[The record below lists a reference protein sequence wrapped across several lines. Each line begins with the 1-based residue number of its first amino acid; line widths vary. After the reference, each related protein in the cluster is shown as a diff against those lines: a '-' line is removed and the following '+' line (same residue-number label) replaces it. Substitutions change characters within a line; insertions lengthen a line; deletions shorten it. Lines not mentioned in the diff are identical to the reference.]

1 MSDFSLTLVLQ
12 IKTSKI
18 INDMAK
24 VQQKSEKIT
33 AFGGIFFVLDKFG
46 SILSSVI
53 DSHLGLRSTLIGYQ
67 YSEIIR
73 AIFSVFCCGGDCMED
88 LNLYLKDVLT
98 ERPHTRVP
106 SADTVL
112 RGIEELA
119 TENISYT
126 AEKTGN
132 VYDFNTAEKLNQ
144 LLIKL
149 LLATGQLTEGSGYDV
164 DFDHQFLE
172 AEKYDSKRTY
182 KGFDGYSPGVFTIG
196 GLIAYLENR
205 DGNANVRFMQAETH
219 RRFFEMMRSFGIHVR
234 SFRADCGSCSK
245 EIVSEIEKHCRH
257 FYIRANRCSSL
268 YNDIFALRGW
278 KTEEINGI
286 QFELNSILV
295 EKWEGKCYRLVIQRQ
310 RRTCGDL
317 DIWEGEY
324 TYRCI
329 LTNDYKSSARDIVE
343 FYNLRGGKERIFDD
357 MNNGFGWNRLPK
369 SFMAENTVF
378 LLLTALIQMYSFT
391 NFCTTFCT
399 TF

>member
-1 MSDFSLTLVLQ
+1 MATSDFSLTLVLQ

-18 INDMAK
+18 INDMSK
-24 VQQKSEKIT
+24 VHQKSEKIS
-33 AFGGIFFVLDKFG
+33 AFGGILFVLDKFDR
-46 SILSSVI
+46 ILSSVI
-53 DSHLGLRSTLIGYQ
+53 DSHLGLRSKLIGYQ

-88 LNLYLKDVLT
+88 LNLYLKDVLA

-132 VYDFNTAEKLNQ
+132 VYDFNTAERLNQ

-149 LLATGQLTEGSGYDV
+149 LLATGQLAEGGEYDV

-172 AEKYDSKRTY
+172 AEKYESKRTY
-182 KGFDGYSPGVFTIG
+182 KGSDGYSPGVFTIG

-234 SFRADCGSCSK
+234 SFRADCGSYS
-245 EIVSEIEKHCRH
+245 
-257 FYIRANRCSSL
+257 NRRGTAEQVFDRQN
-268 YNDIFALRGW
+268 ND
-278 KTEEINGI
+278 
-286 QFELNSILV
+286 
-295 EKWEGKCYRLVIQRQ
+295 
-310 RRTCGDL
+310 
-317 DIWEGEY
+317 
-324 TYRCI
+324 
-329 LTNDYKSSARDIVE
+329 
-343 FYNLRGGKERIFDD
+343 
-357 MNNGFGWNRLPK
+357 FGWAHLPK
-369 SFMAENTVF
+369 SFMDQNTVF
-378 LLLTALIQMYSFT
+378 LLLTAMAANFYQYIVSLPLMCLFGVEATDRVKSFLFRFIAVLAKWIRTARQNVLNVYSGKPYDLIWAYG
-391 NFCTTFCT
+391 
-399 TF
+399 